1 MATILRQFRQIL
13 FTAIC
18 LLVNVPVFAQLRHN
32 PATMIRKLA
41 PNEQKENFY
50 RLILQANVVFE
61 WPKGFVE
68 GQAPD
73 DEDFSF
79 DFALK
84 LPGQDFEVWYQIK
97 SEKEDWAR
105 FKENPRAPNSD
116 SIYKEAGKA
125 AAASFCGDDKY
136 FERNIPR
143 SVLARNNADAG
154 KSYLLTLLDLPQTKH
169 YKYALLITLHKNHTG
184 TIIAVCFTNVKDPEF
199 FKNVNRATNCLR
211 FKS

>member
-1 MATILRQFRQIL
+1 MATIVGQFKQIL

-18 LLVNVPVFAQLRHN
+18 LLVAASVFAQLRHN
-32 PATMIRKLA
+32 QATMIKKPV
-41 PNEQKENFY
+41 PNEQKSNFY
-50 RLILQANVVFE
+50 HLVTQTSVVFS
-61 WPKGFVE
+61 WPKGFAEV
-68 GQAPD
+68 QAPD

-79 DFALK
+79 DFALE

-105 FKENPRAPNSD
+105 FKDNPQASNPD
-116 SIYKEAGKA
+116 SIYNGAGKA

-169 YKYALLITLHKNHTG
+169 YKYALLITLQKNHTG
-184 TIIAVCFTNVKDPEF
+184 TIIAVCFTNVKGPEF
-199 FKNVNRATNCLR
+199 FKNVNRATNSLH
-211 FKS
+211 FKP